1 MNKFEELHGSQTQTI
16 AALEAENAKLR
27 EFVSKF
33 SDNFSDCDYCNG
45 KGVFSDD
52 MIDSLDA
59 LVHTQL
65 AMASHRTNEIVRLLT
80 LFSVF
85 FLPLTF
91 IVGIYGMNFDNM
103 PELRSKNGYFIVLGI
118 MFLLV
123 LGMIYYFKRRRWF

>member
-52 MIDSLDA
+52 MIECRVCNGTGKHITSIGVMFVELPEEARA
-59 LVHTQL
+59 LL
-65 AMASHRTNEIVRLLT
+65 AQEPA
-80 LFSVF
+80 
-85 FLPLTF
+85 
-91 IVGIYGMNFDNM
+91 
-103 PELRSKNGYFIVLGI
+103 
-118 MFLLV
+118 
-123 LGMIYYFKRRRWF
+123 